1 LVFSS
6 CNDIKNK
13 NVTEITIWSSSTS
26 SKVEYENLVDNFN
39 QTIGKEKN
47 IYINY
52 ITIDS
57 LLIKERL
64 SAAFEEGNSPDMF
77 LGFSKEFAEKGYIVP
92 IKELEG
98 GNEFLKDFGSV
109 PMRSENSLNEDVYCL
124 PISVTTQG
132 LLYNKEMFKKANLVD
147 ENGNPTP
154 PETLEEL
161 REYAKILT
169 NPDKDEYG
177 IVLPLAWGSWY
188 GSDIRSL
195 MMSSCGFQEFNP
207 VTGKYDYSG
216 AVPIMET
223 FLGIKEDKTYV
234 PGAEK
239 IDNDTARALFASG
252 GVGMKFGFSFDVG
265 VLNDQYPANIDWGV
279 APFPVADRNNKYKQ
293 RMSYGYSFCVT
304 KKAKDTVDN
313 KKLIEV
319 LNYFTSDE
327 TLEKFY
333 LSGTNVPY
341 KLSIVD
347 NVKIDESK
355 IKKGWKDFYDLVK
368 ISAIYP
374 EIPVNNLASSQRID
388 NCFVENVWTG
398 KMTPYECAKLSADE
412 INASVF
418 EYYQKLP
425 DEEFNKFL
433 IPDWDIKR

>member
-1 LVFSS
+1 
-6 CNDIKNK
+6 
-13 NVTEITIWSSSTS
+13 
-26 SKVEYENLVDNFN
+26 
-39 QTIGKEKN
+39 
-47 IYINY
+47 
-52 ITIDS
+52 
-57 LLIKERL
+57 
-64 SAAFEEGNSPDMF
+64 MF
-77 LGFSKEFAEKGYIVP
+77 LGMTREFAEKGYIVP

-98 GNEFLKDFGSV
+98 GNEFLKSFSNI
-109 PMRSENSLNEDVYCL
+109 PLRSENSLNKDVYCL

-161 REYAKILT
+161 REYAKMLT
-169 NPDKDEYG
+169 NPQKDEYG
-177 IVLPLAWGSWY
+177 IVLPLAWESWY

-216 AVPIMET
+216 AIPIMNA
-223 FLGIKEDKTYV
+223 FLGIKEDKSYV

-265 VLNDQYPANIDWGV
+265 VLNDQYPADVDWGV
-279 APFPVADRNNKYKQ
+279 APFPVADKNNKYKQ
-293 RMSYGYSFCVT
+293 RMSYGYSFCIT
-304 KKAKDTVDN
+304 KKAKDSIDN

-319 LNYFTSDE
+319 LKYFTSDE
-327 TLEKFY
+327 TSKRLY
-333 LSGTNVPY
+333 LNGIQIPY
-341 KLSIVD
+341 KISIVD
-347 NVKIDESK
+347 DTNIDKNK
-355 IKKGWKDFYDLVK
+355 IKTGWKDFYDLVK
-368 ISAIYP
+368 ISTIYP
-374 EIPVNNLASSQRID
+374 ETPVNNLRHSKRID
-388 NCFVENVWTG
+388 DCFMENVWTE
-398 KMTPYECAKLSADE
+398 KVTPEECATICADE